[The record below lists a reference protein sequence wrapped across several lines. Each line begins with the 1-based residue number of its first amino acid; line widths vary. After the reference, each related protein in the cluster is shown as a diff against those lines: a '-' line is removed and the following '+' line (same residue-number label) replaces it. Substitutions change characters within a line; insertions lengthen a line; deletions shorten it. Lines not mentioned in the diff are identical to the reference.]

1 MTLYIQLMCRIQQ
14 RQVWNKNFAAP
25 QCAYPL
31 VIKSV
36 SGLVGMPTEGGS
48 AYTGED
54 DMMQSVYKITSI
66 HLYTYITCIAVT
78 VSLSM
83 LLE

>member
-1 MTLYIQLMCRIQQ
+1 
-14 RQVWNKNFAAP
+14 
-25 QCAYPL
+25 
-31 VIKSV
+31 
-36 SGLVGMPTEGGS
+36 MPTEGGS

>member
-1 MTLYIQLMCRIQQ
+1 
-14 RQVWNKNFAAP
+14 
-25 QCAYPL
+25 
-31 VIKSV
+31 
-36 SGLVGMPTEGGS
+36 MPTEGGS

-66 HLYTYITCIAVT
+66 HLYKYITCIAVT